1 MTHPI
6 ADPLVEGPDSD
17 AVSDLVRLDTT
28 QEGVA
33 VVTLNRPDARNS
45 FNAELI
51 GALHETF
58 ETLKAAE
65 GVRVVFLRGAGKI
78 FSAGADLN
86 WMRDAAHWTE
96 AENREDAMGL
106 ARMLKSLWDIPA
118 LTVALVQ
125 GGAWGGGCGL
135 AAACDI
141 AVAERGAKFGFS
153 EARLGLIAATISPYV
168 VAAIGPRASRG
179 LFASARTFDADEAL
193 RLGLVSELVEDA
205 AALATVADRIAGE
218 AMACAP
224 GASPPPRPWWT
235 RSPDAT
241 STTRSWRTPRA
252 ASPTPGSATRAGRA
266 SPPSSPGGRPPGRA
280 RSDAPRVPF
289 RPCRQPGRDRPPDL
303 PHRPPAGG
311 GDDRGLFR
319 RRP

>member
-1 MTHPI
+1 MSNPI
-6 ADPLVEGPDSD
+6 ADPLVEGVDSD
-17 AVSDLVRLDTT
+17 AASDMVRLDTT

-51 GALHETF
+51 AALHETF

-65 GVRVVFLRGAGKI
+65 GVRVVFLRGAGKV

-96 AENREDAMGL
+96 AENRDDAMGL

-153 EARLGLIAATISPYV
+153 ETRLGLVAATISPYV
-168 VAAIGPRASRG
+168 IAAIGPRAARG

-193 RLGLVSELVEDA
+193 RLGLVSELVDDAPALA
-205 AALATVADRIAGE
+205 AAADRIADE

-224 GASPPPRPWWT
+224 GAI
-235 RSPDAT
+235 
-241 STTRSWRTPRA
+241 A
-252 ASPTPGSATRAGRA
+252 ASKALVDAVAWRDIDHALMEDTARRIAKARVSEEGREGVAAFLARRA
-266 SPPSSPGGRPPGRA
+266 PSW
-280 RSDAPRVPF
+280 
-289 RPCRQPGRDRPPDL
+289 
-303 PHRPPAGG
+303 AGQG
-311 GDDRGLFR
+311 
-319 RRP
+319 

>member
-1 MTHPI
+1 MSNPI
-6 ADPLVEGPDSD
+6 ADPLVEGVDSD
-17 AVSDLVRLDTT
+17 AASDLVRLDTT

-65 GVRVVFLRGAGKI
+65 GVRVVFLRGAGKV

-96 AENREDAMGL
+96 AENRDDAMGL
-106 ARMLKSLWDIPA
+106 ARMLKALWDIPA

-153 EARLGLIAATISPYV
+153 EARLGLIAATISPYI

-193 RLGLVSELVEDA
+193 RIGLVSELVDDA
-205 AALATVADRIAGE
+205 AALATAADRIAGE

-224 GASPPPRPWWT
+224 GAIAASKALVPAVPHPQRGPPPRG
-235 RSPDAT
+235 
-241 STTRSWRTPRA
+241 RTE
-252 ASPTPGSATRAGRA
+252 
-266 SPPSSPGGRPPGRA
+266 
-280 RSDAPRVPF
+280 
-289 RPCRQPGRDRPPDL
+289 
-303 PHRPPAGG
+303 PAGG
-311 GDDRGLFR
+311 LCEGRCAGER
-319 RRP
+319 RRERGRNRLRGVGRCDGGAAGAGQGRCLRRRR